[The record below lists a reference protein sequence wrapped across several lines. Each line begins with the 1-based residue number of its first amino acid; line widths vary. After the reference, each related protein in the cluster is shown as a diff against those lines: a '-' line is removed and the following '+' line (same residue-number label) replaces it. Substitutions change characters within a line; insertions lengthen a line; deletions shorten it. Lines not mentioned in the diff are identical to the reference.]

1 MQPSW
6 KALIED
12 ATQHRRALHRRP
24 ELSWQEERTAA
35 DIRQRLETLQIPWQA
50 CAGTG
55 TIGQLAPQ
63 AKGPQI
69 ALRADIDA
77 LPIVEATGHP
87 WASQTEGRMHACG
100 HDGHTAVLLA
110 VAAWLKARESEL
122 PGPVRLIFQP
132 AEEGGHGA
140 EAMIRDGALE
150 GVDRIFGWHNWPA
163 IPFGQAVC
171 PDGPVMSANGV
182 FEIQIAGRGAHASQ
196 PEVAH
201 DPLLA
206 ATDITQNLQ
215 QIVARRLPPQ
225 SAAVVSVTQLH
236 AGDAITAI
244 PDTAWMAGS
253 VRVGRTDQRDAIV
266 EHMRQI
272 VADTARAHRV
282 EAEFTFTPRYG
293 ATVNHA
299 GAAAHYRDA
308 LAGILG
314 PQWQDERLPVPI
326 MASEDFSYYLQE
338 IPGAFALIGANDG
351 DGPAEPCHSPRYDFN
366 DRLLDPVGRLLVTL
380 AGLEPPAATSDSAQ
394 ENAGQN
400 P

>member
-1 MQPSW
+1 MQLTW
-6 KALIED
+6 NAVI
-12 ATQHRRALHRRP
+12 ANAVQHRRALHQHP
-24 ELSWQEERTAA
+24 ELSWQEQQTAA
-35 DIRQRLETLQIPWQA
+35 YIRHALDALDIAWRP

-55 TIGQLAPQ
+55 TIAQLAAGAPGRQ
-63 AKGPQI
+63 V

-77 LPIVEATGHP
+77 LPITEATGRA
-87 WASQTEGRMHACG
+87 WASQVPGCMHACG

-110 VAAWLKARESEL
+110 VAAWLKAREASL
-122 PGPVRLIFQP
+122 PGPVRLLFQP

-140 EAMIRDGALE
+140 EAMIADGALA

-163 IPFGQAVC
+163 IPFGKAVC

-182 FEIQIAGRGAHASQ
+182 FEVQLTGRGAHASQ

-225 SAAVVSVTQLH
+225 SAAVVSVTQLR

-266 EHMRQI
+266 RHMEQI
-272 VADTARAHRV
+272 ITDTARAHRV
-282 EAEFTFTPRYG
+282 EARFTFTPRYG
-293 ATVNHA
+293 ATVNHP
-299 GAAAHYRDA
+299 GAAAHYREA
-308 LAGILG
+308 LAETLG
-314 PQWQDERLPVPI
+314 DDWQDTQLPVPI

-338 IPGAFALIGANDG
+338 VPGAFALIGANDLG
-351 DGPAEPCHSPRYDFN
+351 GPAEPCHSPRYDFN
-366 DRLLDPVGRLLVTL
+366 DRLLDPVGRVLVRL
-380 AGLEPPAATSDSAQ
+380 AGLAPPAATSP
-394 ENAGQN
+394 G
-400 P
+400 